1 MLWRAKKESTACGIG
16 RQSLTSQQNRLAVWA
31 APLGSGSR
39 GAMDLVA
46 GPRGLSLDL
55 WCGRQHGS
63 RIIRYSAIKNDSGA
77 IPSSE
82 VDASHISVRTLG
94 SQFHEFWQATA
105 PGIKRGLSWSG
116 VPDQHGIPDRLSA
129 PCKAAVAAKTTS
141 FETTVAVRVVEEP
154 PDSAESKT
162 F

>member
-1 MLWRAKKESTACGIG
+1 MCRRRSAVTQQSLIHKLFLKSHSVGRIAGSLSFNEHRHTLSLLWCGIG
-16 RQSLTSQQNRLAVWA
+16 RQLLTSQQNRLALWA

-55 WCGRQHGS
+55 WCGRQRGS

-77 IPSSE
+77 ILSSE

-116 VPDQHGIPDRLSA
+116 VPDQHGIP
-129 PCKAAVAAKTTS
+129 
-141 FETTVAVRVVEEP
+141 
-154 PDSAESKT
+154 
-162 F
+162 